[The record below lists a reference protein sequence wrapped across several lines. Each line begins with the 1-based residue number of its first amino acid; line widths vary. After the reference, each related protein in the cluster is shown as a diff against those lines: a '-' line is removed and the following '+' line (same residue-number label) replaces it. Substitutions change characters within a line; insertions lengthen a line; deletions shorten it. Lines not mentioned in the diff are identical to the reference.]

1 MCVVLL
7 LLQWYLSWET
17 TAMRDHHIFL
27 RKGPTF
33 QCNTTCHQTPPVL
46 KDQIC
51 MSSGVV
57 FQDRLHCT
65 PATIVP
71 FQRSRHGSGASVRSR
86 RSDSQEGGG
95 SGQRRK
101 PTDSPDVTTTSHPQE
116 EAWHTEMRN
125 NFLNSYLQYL
135 QCQGF
140 LKIRYMSQRKM

>member
-1 MCVVLL
+1 MTIVLL

-27 RKGPTF
+27 TEGPTF
-33 QCNTTCHQTPPVL
+33 QFTWTCHQRPPVL
-46 KDQIC
+46 KDRIC
-51 MSSGVV
+51 FVQWGGLSK
-57 FQDRLHCT
+57 RT
-65 PATIVP
+65 TATVIP

-101 PTDSPDVTTTSHPQE
+101 PTDSPDVTSTSHPQE